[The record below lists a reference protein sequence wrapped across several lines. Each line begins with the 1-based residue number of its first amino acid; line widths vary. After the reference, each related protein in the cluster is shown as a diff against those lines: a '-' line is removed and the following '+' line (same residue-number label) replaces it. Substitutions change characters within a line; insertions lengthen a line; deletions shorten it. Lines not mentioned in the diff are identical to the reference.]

1 MFNLSVNDINI
12 GAAAPNKQNAIEQ
25 VASALTKAGYTK
37 SGYVEGMLERENQAP
52 TFLGNGIAI
61 PHGTTKTRSQVLKTG
76 FAVFQFP
83 QGIDWGDNQIAYI
96 VIGIA
101 AQSDEHL
108 ALLRQLTRVISDQNI
123 AQSMA
128 NADSAETLRSLLMG
142 ENQAE
147 PLKFDDSTVTLN
159 VTADN
164 INTLK
169 IQNIINLQNSQAIGT
184 DFVTQVLTET
194 PHYLG
199 QGVWLND
206 SATGNLHSAVALS
219 TAKNEFIFQDNPVKA
234 LFTIAYADS
243 QVDVILTKISQ
254 LLQDNKI
261 EGVIESDTPTTM
273 IASLSSTESASNS
286 EAKLPEGGVTEEFVV
301 LNPHGLHTR
310 PSTLLVTTIK
320 KFESTITVSN
330 LDGAAIP
337 VNGRSLMKMVSL
349 GAKCGD
355 HLRIHA
361 EGVDAQE
368 AILAIGAA
376 INAGLGEEIA

>member
-1 MFNLSVNDINI
+1 MFNLSVNDIHI

-25 VASALTKAGYTK
+25 VASALTEAGYTK
-37 SGYVEGMLERENQAP
+37 SGYVKGMLERENQAP

-61 PHGTTKTRSQVLKTG
+61 PHGTTETRSQVLKTG
-76 FAVFQFP
+76 FAVFQFS
-83 QGIDWGDNQIAYI
+83 QGIDWGDDQIAYI

-108 ALLRQLTRVISDQNI
+108 ALLRQLTRVISDENI

-159 VTADN
+159 IAADN

-194 PHYLG
+194 PRYLG

-206 SATGNLHSAVALS
+206 SATGNLHSAIALS
-219 TAKNEFIFQDNPVKA
+219 TVKNEFIFQDNPVKA

-261 EGVIESDTPTTM
+261 ESVIESDSPTTM
-273 IASLSSTESASNS
+273 IASLSSTESAANS
-286 EAKLPEGGVTEEFVV
+286 ETKLPESGVTEEFVV